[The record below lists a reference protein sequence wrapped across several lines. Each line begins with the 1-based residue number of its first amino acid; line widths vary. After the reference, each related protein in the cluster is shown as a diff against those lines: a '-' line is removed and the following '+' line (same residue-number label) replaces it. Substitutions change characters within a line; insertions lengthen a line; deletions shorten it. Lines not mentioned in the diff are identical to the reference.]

1 MLRGLRNLILVIVFA
16 ALGAVAGRVAAEA
29 RSRQRAGQQP
39 ADIDLAAIT
48 LRPRDVVP
56 GIAVAMRVG
65 RRPWS
70 FLHVP
75 PWIAAFAT
83 NFGVAM
89 YGSEIEAFTGAR
101 DGDPVAEQWGDAT
114 PAPDFAGEPAPESA
128 PSAGEASEGPSSAEQ
143 FAPSSN

>member
-1 MLRGLRNLILVIVFA
+1 MLRRLRNLIFVIVFA

-29 RSRQRAGQQP
+29 RGRQRAGQEP
-39 ADIDLAAIT
+39 AGIDLAAIT

-70 FLHVP
+70 FLHIP

-89 YGSEIEAFTGAR
+89 YRREIETFTGAR

-114 PAPDFAGEPAPESA
+114 AEPALDVEPAAMPDAA
-128 PSAGEASEGPSSAEQ
+128 PSPGGSSSPEG

>member
-1 MLRGLRNLILVIVFA
+1 MLRRLRNLILVIVFA

-29 RSRQRAGQQP
+29 RSRQRAGQEP
-39 ADIDLAAIT
+39 AGVDLAAIT
-48 LRPRDVVP
+48 LRPRDVIP

-70 FLHVP
+70 FLHIP

-89 YGSEIEAFTGAR
+89 YGSEIESFTGAH
-101 DGDPVAEQWGDAT
+101 DGDPAAEPWSDAPPAAAFDVE
-114 PAPDFAGEPAPESA
+114 PAPDAA
-128 PSAGEASEGPSSAEQ
+128 PSPGETSSAEG
-143 FAPSSN
+143 FVPSSN

>member
-1 MLRGLRNLILVIVFA
+1 MLRRLRNLILVIVFA

-29 RSRQRAGQQP
+29 RGRQRAGQEP
-39 ADIDLAAIT
+39 AGIDLAAIT
-48 LRPRDVVP
+48 LRPRDVIP

-70 FLHVP
+70 FLHIP

-89 YGSEIEAFTGAR
+89 YGSEIESLTGAR

-114 PAPDFAGEPAPESA
+114 PAPAIDVEPAPAPDAA
-128 PSAGEASEGPSSAEQ
+128 PSPGGTASAGG